1 MREIEDYT
9 SPLDDDAVE
18 LDLHFELPDS
28 GVGLVLI
35 VDDEKSSALLNQSIL
50 EAAGYQVQTFA
61 RASEVLVHLVSDEP
75 IVLVTDFEM
84 PEMSGIELAEHALGV
99 DPDIKM
105 ILLTGRGG
113 ETTAQSALRM
123 GFTDYIIK
131 PPEPIALARAV
142 QRAFHQRAGD
152 RHHRAMVAWM
162 KVELKRR
169 EDAIRQVTLST
180 LAAFANALD
189 LRNPHFYG
197 HSRSVALQ
205 AVAIAGALGLTDDE
219 VESVRVAGLLHDV
232 GMMAVPDYIVE
243 KAGALTAEEFLII
256 QSHCDRGVEILRPMT
271 HLGDVTRFIQ
281 EHHERLDGSG
291 YPAGIRGEEISL
303 GGQIVGISEAWVAI
317 LESRAYRAG
326 RSREEGM
333 TLLTERAGQWFS
345 PEVTQALID
354 ADAGMI

>member
-9 SPLDDDAVE
+9 SPLDDDAV
-18 LDLHFELPDS
+18 DSDYHFELPDS
-28 GVGLVLI
+28 GSGLVLI
-35 VDDEKSSALLNQSIL
+35 VDGEESSALLNQSIL
-50 EAAGYQVQTFA
+50 EAAGYRVQTFA
-61 RASEVLVHLVSDEP
+61 NPPEVLAHLVSDEP
-75 IVLVTDFEM
+75 IVLVTDFDM
-84 PEMSGIELAEHALGV
+84 PEMSGIELAEHALDV

-105 ILLTGRGG
+105 ILLTGGG
-113 ETTAQSALRM
+113 DETTAQSALRM

-131 PPEPIALARAV
+131 PPEPVAFARAV

-162 KVELKRR
+162 KVELERR
-169 EDAIRQVTLST
+169 QNAIREVTLST

-189 LRNPHFYG
+189 LRSPHFHG

-219 VESVRVAGLLHDV
+219 IESVRIAGLLHDV
-232 GMMAVPDYIVE
+232 GMIAVPDYLVE
-243 KAGALTAEEFLII
+243 KSARLTAEEFAII
-256 QSHCDRGVEILRPMT
+256 QTHCDRGVEILEPMT
-271 HLGDVTRFIQ
+271 HLGDATRFIH

-291 YPAGIRGEEISL
+291 YPEAKRGEEISL

-326 RSREEGM
+326 FSREEGM
-333 TLLTERAGQWFS
+333 TMLTESAGQWFL